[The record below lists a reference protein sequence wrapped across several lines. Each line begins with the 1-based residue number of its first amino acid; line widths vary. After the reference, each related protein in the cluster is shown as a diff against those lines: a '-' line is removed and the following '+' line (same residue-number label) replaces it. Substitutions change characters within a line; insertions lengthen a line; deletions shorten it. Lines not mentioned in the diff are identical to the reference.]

1 METFVDPLHFTKKGA
16 VNHGVSLRP
25 DRENSPEKD
34 DFMTEKDPIKVKIN
48 TDDSEMPEAV
58 SQEGEATESAPEE
71 ETPQTPEEKLEQ
83 AQAEAAEA
91 HDRFLRASAELE
103 NYKKRT
109 QKEMAEFKR
118 FANASLVKEIL
129 GVVDNLERAVESS
142 NGTNDKEQL
151 AQGLDLTLKELLKI
165 FKTFHVTPVESLGE
179 IFDPRYHQ
187 AMMQEETTDHPGNI
201 VIKELQKGYMIHDRL
216 LRPAMVVVSKAAPD
230 AQEDSQSDDSE

>member
-1 METFVDPLHFTKKGA
+1 
-16 VNHGVSLRP
+16 
-25 DRENSPEKD
+25 
-34 DFMTEKDPIKVKIN
+34 MTEKDPIKVKIN
-48 TDDSEMPEAV
+48 TDDSELPEAV
-58 SQEGEATESAPEE
+58 DQEGEATESVPEE

-83 AQAEAAEA
+83 AQADAAEA

-118 FANASLVKEIL
+118 FANASLIKEIL
-129 GVVDNLERAVESS
+129 GVVDNLERALESS
-142 NGTNDKEQL
+142 NGTDDKEQL

-179 IFDPRYHQ
+179 KFDPRYHQ
-187 AMMQEETTDHPGNI
+187 AMMQEETSDHPRNV

-230 AQEDSQSDDSE
+230 AQEDPQPDDSG